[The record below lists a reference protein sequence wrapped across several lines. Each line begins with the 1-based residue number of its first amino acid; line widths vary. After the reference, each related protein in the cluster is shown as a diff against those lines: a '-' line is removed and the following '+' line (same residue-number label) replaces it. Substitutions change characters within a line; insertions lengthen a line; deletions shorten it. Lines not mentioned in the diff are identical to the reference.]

1 MGTNMKLVFIAIA
14 ALISV
19 ASATCPAATLA
30 NTVISGLMPS
40 AVNPGWMKG
49 IECIGL
55 RATFLTTYGA
65 LDARP
70 TCVCASGDTWYHPYW
85 VGECALEEAIL
96 RSALVQMELTFL
108 SKLRVDDHFL

>member
-55 RATFLTTYGA
+55 RATFLTTCGHWMQDQHVFVQVETHGII
-65 LDARP
+65 LI
-70 TCVCASGDTWYHPYW
+70 G
-85 VGECALEEAIL
+85 LESVLREAIL
-96 RSALVQMELTFL
+96 RSALVQMVLTFL
-108 SKLRVDDHFL
+108 SKHRNDDNFL